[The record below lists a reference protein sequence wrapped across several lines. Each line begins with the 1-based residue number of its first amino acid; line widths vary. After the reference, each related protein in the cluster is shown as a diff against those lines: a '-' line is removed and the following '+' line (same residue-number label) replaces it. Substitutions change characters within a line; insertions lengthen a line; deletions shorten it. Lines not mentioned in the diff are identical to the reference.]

1 MYFRSASACVFQSK
15 INWYGIVTEYSTLFF
30 KIVDHALY
38 RSWQQDAWGQYGA
51 HLGPTGASWAPCWPH
66 DLCYLGIFHADI
78 LHICPIHT
86 YIYVYISY
94 DMCILLS
101 FSFPISLCNRQ
112 KWKCKETNIFAGA
125 IRELHTKW
133 ISLSDGILTFI
144 IPRCIIYPLD
154 KTQSILSICLNAF
167 CPRRVLPIFLRHA
180 CLFNDGNCRRLVS
193 P

>member
-1 MYFRSASACVFQSK
+1 M
-15 INWYGIVTEYSTLFF
+15 
-30 KIVDHALY
+30 
-38 RSWQQDAWGQYGA
+38 
-51 HLGPTGASWAPCWPH
+51 ASWLNTLLYLSRLWITLSIDPDSKMHGANMGPIWGRQEPAGPH
-66 DLCYLGIFHADI
+66 VGPMTFAIWGYFMPTYCIYVRYI
-78 LHICPIHT
+78 HI

-144 IPRCIIYPLD
+144 IPRCITYPLD
-154 KTQSILSICLNAF
+154 KTVHSFYLFECILSASRATHILAS
-167 CPRRVLPIFLRHA
+167 RVPI
-180 CLFNDGNCRRLVS
+180 
-193 P
+193 